1 MSKFKNV
8 AISLPSNTYAGES
21 YAEYMT
27 PALLKPKGIVDRG
40 LVTPIQGF
48 KDKIALLG
56 ADAALELKNPS
67 AVFSSQSSG
76 LVRNEKSL
84 QLVKYELQLQ
94 TDYDALRTTWEATE
108 LGAGSFADYLGTPRL
123 SNFYLNNIIAPKLGG
138 VNEQLY
144 LLGKAGVNYGGS
156 TATGISAD
164 YAGILGQLEA
174 GSDVNKY
181 KLSAVASAT
190 QALTAIATGTVG
202 TATIT
207 VTDGTKIQVG
217 NQLTITAANQAQQIG
232 GTTIVG
238 QTVTVA
244 AVSGET
250 VTVNE
255 AITGATDSTAGVI
268 QFVNKFNVIDVLNFI
283 YNTIPQVVKDMDNTR
298 ILVSAQ
304 IADAYRVVNG
314 EAGTGAGGYFRE
326 DYFQSSGI
334 PFLGLVI
341 EKMPLWLPNTVAVWN
356 PSNVFVG
363 FDLMSDDVNVEVLYL
378 GQTTG
383 DRVFRAINS
392 MKSGTQYKYGA
403 EILYIRPKA

>member
-144 LLGKAGVNYGGS
+144 LLGKAGFNYGGS

>member
-283 YNTIPQVVKDMDNTR
+283 YNTIPQVVKDMDDTR